1 MRVGRE
7 RFIFLCDTTT
17 REMVP
22 ASLWNAFQE
31 DMLQTLHSPLL
42 RAAIRHGTTD
52 QGLNNSTLP
61 TVWESTPPGADVCF
75 VTADT
80 PHLPLAFVQE
90 AFGRLAQGTPEVTGQ
105 AENGGIYLW
114 ARRGTDPELL
124 RREVVGDIGESA
136 QEPVLG
142 GQLLPTLYRIKV
154 PNDLARLR
162 RDLRRGVAYA
172 PNTGARVES
181 EQGELTWF

>member
-1 MRVGRE
+1 MREGRG
-7 RFIFLCDTTT
+7 RLIFLCDTTT
-17 REMVP
+17 RENIP

-31 DMLQTLHSPLL
+31 DLLHTLRSPLL
-42 RAAIRHGTTD
+42 RATVRHGLLHRE
-52 QGLNNSTLP
+52 LNNSTLP

-75 VTADT
+75 VAADT

-90 AFGRLAQGTPEVTGQ
+90 VFGRLEQGAPETIGR
-105 AENGGIYLW
+105 AENGGVYLW
-114 ARRGTDPELL
+114 AMRGTDPELL
-124 RREVVGDIGESA
+124 RQDVVGDIWESA
-136 QEPVLG
+136 REPVLG
-142 GQLLPTLYRIKV
+142 GQLLPSLYRIKV

-162 RDLRRGVAYA
+162 RDFRRGVVHA